1 MAFLLGFWYFGEE
14 RREVV
19 FRLYLR
25 RVGRRFAQLLLS
37 PSLLGFD
44 LFSVVFLLLLES

>member
-25 RVGRRFAQLLLS
+25 RVGRRFGMLS
-37 PSLLGFD
+37 
-44 LFSVVFLLLLES
+44 FSGH